1 MKCCDIKIII
11 NRNFRMIHMD
21 IVDIKIKD
29 QFEKIYDAK
38 AQLKKNLVEHDNEPL
53 KLSQRIEHIIVD
65 NEIILPTTEL
75 LFESEQNEK
84 IYRVIEE

>member
-1 MKCCDIKIII
+1 LDIKI
-11 NRNFRMIHMD
+11 NDELAQIHD
-21 IVDIKIKD
+21 G
-29 QFEKIYDAK
+29 K
-38 AQLKKNLVEHDNEPL
+38 AQFKNNIVEHANEPL

-65 NEIILPTTEL
+65 NEVILPTTEL

>member
-1 MKCCDIKIII
+1 
-11 NRNFRMIHMD
+11 MD

-38 AQLKKNLVEHDNEPL
+38 AQLKKNLVENGNESL

>member
-1 MKCCDIKIII
+1 MTVE
-11 NRNFRMIHMD
+11 

-29 QFEKIYDAK
+29 QFDQIHDAK
-38 AQLKKNLVEHDNEPL
+38 AQLKQNLVEHENETL

-75 LFESEQNEK
+75 LFESEQNEN
-84 IYRVIEE
+84 IYRVVEE